1 VQACPGLTW
10 DGHSLFTIPEGFVP
24 GMRVPAA
31 FYANRDLLRCAGPA
45 QPPARLPKGGV
56 RPASAALRRLVLE
69 ELLEARERSGGGG
82 GGGFKPALEQ
92 LANVATLPGMVHLS
106 VGMPDLHSGYGF
118 AIGNV
123 AAVDLADPTAVVS
136 PGGVGFDIN
145 CGVRLVRTD
154 LAEADLAGPVR
165 DRLADA
171 LFRAIPVGVGQGGVL
186 GDPRPAPA
194 PRRAPRAPPRD
205 LRVKADAGARG
216 QRA

>member
-1 VQACPGLTW
+1 MG
-10 DGHSLFTIPEGFVP
+10 E
-24 GMRVPAA
+24 
-31 FYANRDLLRCAGPA
+31 
-45 QPPARLPKGGV
+45 
-56 RPASAALRRLVLE
+56 SAARRSLVLE

-82 GGGFKPALEQ
+82 GGGFKPAMEQ

-186 GDPRPAPA
+186 GDPRRAPA
-194 PRRAPRAPPRD
+194 PRPPRAARPALHRAPCD
-205 LRVKADAGARG
+205 
-216 QRA
+216 